1 MPILLNSSSTY
12 YFYPTLSFTFYQLQL
27 GFELYFLVT
36 SINGFYSSKWRCNQW
51 RNQKFKDEFLRA
63 LEILQEFVA
72 QLVPSI
78 CRCRHYVSE
87 ICLHFVC
94 HPSSFAFFQ
103 SPAAAPKMSQAK
115 ITNFFSKPK
124 TNGGVVTTTTTT
136 SNGNNSISSSSV
148 VDKVSKRLAKE
159 ASVDDAAEAEENN
172 SSTTPETRKRKINE
186 FFSKPKPNKKLN
198 SIDASREEE
207 EDLQERTLPP
217 NQPPPPKHNLDL
229 WTSTYRPKTSDQLVG
244 NATARGHFFEWL
256 SNWQENFVDDG
267 HLAGEILTG
276 KCAFICGPSGTGKT
290 SLVRAIAADLHH
302 SVLEFSCSS
311 RRVSPAFLAKEVGES
326 VKSHCINITSNAA
339 KKFGKSLILLDD
351 FDGLLFE
358 PESSSLAE
366 VCRQLRQLITTSQK
380 PIVITAAYQPSSFFC
395 SSSSSAESSELTSYF
410 RLFQL
415 GGIQRTV
422 LRKHLEAIT
431 AKESAATAA
440 VLLPPNS
447 ALLLLRCG
455 DARRL
460 INECQFWCSGVSSEK
475 VPIFSPASSPRKPST
490 SNARQLIQ
498 QLDLLSLEDV
508 YQTTLNRRLSAEST
522 ADYYNCHLFDRRHS
536 LLTPELNSREDEIEK
551 VQKELTG
558 VAGCCEVISKSICSL
573 LAGHYL
579 PLTPRDP
586 DYFALLFDLIAL
598 RPGLLAELEKL
609 FLHSGQQMR
618 RSSRIKRRQQK
629 LSFKYLWWWSIPS
642 PPLPQFRTVPLFDKL
657 NKQIFN

>member
-1 MPILLNSSSTY
+1 MMAADRIAPVLCLLLASSS
-12 YFYPTLSFTFYQLQL
+12 
-27 GFELYFLVT
+27 FLVLMLPFLFPGATVDAT
-36 SINGFYSSKWRCNQW
+36 SPLLDHAIQAIGDCPQEHQQEVYACTILTSPFYGLQPWYENDRP
-51 RNQKFKDEFLRA
+51 KDRLLRA
-63 LEILQEFVA
+63 AGRLRLPLFCDGGVNGVA
-72 QLVPSI
+72 AYLANFTMALDRAIAPRGRCTAYSTVRQCTHPAVQVLVW
-78 CRCRHYVSE
+78 VV
-87 ICLHFVC
+87 L
-94 HPSSFAFFQ
+94 A

-124 TNGGVVTTTTTT
+124 TNGGGVTTTTTT
-136 SNGNNSISSSSV
+136 SNGNNSNSSSPSV
-148 VDKVSKRLAKE
+148 VDK
-159 ASVDDAAEAEENN
+159 
-172 SSTTPETRKRKINE
+172 P
-186 FFSKPKPNKKLN
+186 
-198 SIDASREEE
+198 
-207 EDLQERTLPP
+207 
-217 NQPPPPKHNLDL
+217 PPPPKHNLDL

-415 GGIQRTV
+415 GGIHRTV
-422 LRKHLEAIT
+422 LRKHLETIT
-431 AKESAATAA
+431 SAKESTAGAGAAA
-440 VLLPPNS
+440 VQLPSNS
-447 ALLLLRCG
+447 ALLLRCG

-460 INECQFWCSGVSSEK
+460 INECQFWCSG
-475 VPIFSPASSPRKPST
+475 ASSSQETPKRTASQPCKPTIS
-490 SNARQLIQ
+490 AQKLIQ

-508 YQTTLNRRLSAEST
+508 YQTTLNRLSAES

-536 LLTPELNSREDEIEK
+536 LLTPELNAGEADE
-551 VQKELTG
+551 QKEELAS
-558 VAGCCEVISKSICSL
+558 VADCCEVISESICSL

-629 LSFKYLWWWSIPS
+629 LSF
-642 PPLPQFRTVPLFDKL
+642 
-657 NKQIFN
+657 

>member
-1 MPILLNSSSTY
+1 
-12 YFYPTLSFTFYQLQL
+12 
-27 GFELYFLVT
+27 
-36 SINGFYSSKWRCNQW
+36 
-51 RNQKFKDEFLRA
+51 
-63 LEILQEFVA
+63 
-72 QLVPSI
+72 
-78 CRCRHYVSE
+78 
-87 ICLHFVC
+87 
-94 HPSSFAFFQ
+94 
-103 SPAAAPKMSQAK
+103 MSQAK

-136 SNGNNSISSSSV
+136 SNGNNCISSSSV

-217 NQPPPPKHNLDL
+217 NQPPPPPKHNLDL
-229 WTSTYRPKTSDQLVG
+229 WTSTYRPRTSEQLVG

-256 SNWQENFVDDG
+256 SSWQENFVDDG

-290 SLVRAIAADLHH
+290 SLVRATAADLHH

-410 RLFQL
+410 RLFQM
-415 GGIQRTV
+415 GGIHRTV
-422 LRKHLEAIT
+422 LRKHLETIT
-431 AKESAATAA
+431 SAKESTSGAGAAA
-440 VLLPPNS
+440 VQLPSNS
-447 ALLLLRCG
+447 ALLLRCG

-460 INECQFWCSGVSSEK
+460 INECQFWCSG
-475 VPIFSPASSPRKPST
+475 ASSSQETPKRTASQPCKPTIS
-490 SNARQLIQ
+490 AQKLIQ

-508 YQTTLNRRLSAEST
+508 YQTTLNRLSAES

-536 LLTPELNSREDEIEK
+536 LLTPELNAGEADE
-551 VQKELTG
+551 QKEELAS
-558 VAGCCEVISKSICSL
+558 VADCCEVISESICSL

-629 LSFKYLWWWSIPS
+629 LSFKYL
-642 PPLPQFRTVPLFDKL
+642 
-657 NKQIFN
+657 